1 VGDGDPGIVTAGG
14 TGNIEMTF
22 HSDHIFGDV
31 EADHDLNDFAPGFTP
46 FSRLAIADE
55 ACGPGEDRCVIA
67 TEEDLYEGWLDL
79 RDTDPEME
87 YVYGMLIYSLTTVG
101 HCGEGHCLH

>member
-1 VGDGDPGIVTAGG
+1 MVTSNG

-31 EADHDLNDFAPGFTP
+31 EADGELNDFAPGFAP
-46 FSRLAIADE
+46 FAKLAIADE
-55 ACGPGEDRCVIA
+55 NCGPGEDRCVIA
-67 TEEDLYEGWLDL
+67 TEEELYEEWFDL

-87 YVYGMLIYSLTTVG
+87 YVYGMLIYSLTTLG